1 MSASRRYIE
10 LMLKQ
15 GMHSLYIPYS
25 PPLFLRVVHAKTA
38 EHDLRDEKLSL
49 LVGGNVGVVEE
60 RENVSSSPTS
70 NLSPSMV
77 GLSIANHTDDV
88 VDYLNTNYTTCLALV
103 FLSSD
108 LQDRTMGSA
117 AAKSILA
124 AAGVPGAENLAII
137 YH

>member
-1 MSASRRYIE
+1 MGDVNMAWPTFRTQRRNHLIISNV
-10 LMLKQ
+10 KSFPVN
-15 GMHSLYIPYS
+15 GWT
-25 PPLFLRVVHAKTA
+25 F
-38 EHDLRDEKLSL
+38 DL
-49 LVGGNVGVVEE
+49 VN
-60 RENVSSSPTS
+60 
-70 NLSPSMV
+70 
-77 GLSIANHTDDV
+77 ANHTDDV